1 LLKKW
6 GKDEVAARARA
17 RAFVARGMI
26 GQRPKI
32 SKGLPAGSVVKCTD
46 NTGAKK
52 LRVIQVIG
60 YKGRLRRVPAA
71 AVGDMVVVSV
81 RKGTP
86 DMRKKIFRA
95 VVVRQRKPYRR
106 AEGIWVQFEDNSAV
120 IMTPEGEM
128 RGSEIRGPVAKEAA
142 ERWPRIASAAS
153 IIV

>member
-1 LLKKW
+1 LRNW
-6 GKDEVAARARA
+6 RKDEVAARAKGRA
-17 RAFVARGMI
+17 LVARGLI
-26 GQRPKI
+26 GQKPKI
-32 SKGLPAGSVVKCTD
+32 SRGLPAGSVVKCTD
-46 NTGAKK
+46 NSGA
-52 LRVIQVIG
+52 REVRIIQVIG

-86 DMRKKIFRA
+86 DMRRKMFKA
-95 VVVRQRKPYRR
+95 VVVRQRKPFRR
-106 AEGIWVQFEDNSAV
+106 ANGIWVQFEDNAAV
-120 IMTPEGEM
+120 ILTPEGEM

>member
-1 LLKKW
+1 L
-6 GKDEVAARARA
+6 AARAKA

-46 NTGAKK
+46 NTGAKE

-71 AVGDMVVVSV
+71 AVGDMVVISV

-86 DMRKKIFRA
+86 DLRRKIFRA

>member
-1 LLKKW
+1 M
-6 GKDEVAARARA
+6 AARTRA
-17 RAFVARGMI
+17 RAFMARGVL

-32 SKGLPAGSVVKCTD
+32 SRGLPVGSVVKCTD
-46 NTGAKK
+46 NTGARK
-52 LRVIQVIG
+52 LRVIQVMG

-71 AVGDMVVVSV
+71 AVGDMIVVSV
-81 RKGTP
+81 RKGPP
-86 DMRKKIFRA
+86 DMRKKIFQA

-106 AEGIWVQFEDNSAV
+106 ADGMWVQFEDNAAV

>member
-1 LLKKW
+1 M
-6 GKDEVAARARA
+6 AARARA
-17 RAFVARGMI
+17 RAFMARGI
-26 GQRPKI
+26 AGQRPRT
-32 SKGLPAGSVVKCTD
+32 SRGVPVGSLIKCTD
-46 NTGAKK
+46 NSGARE

-71 AVGDMVVVSV
+71 SVGDMVVVSV

-95 VVVRQRKPYRR
+95 VIVRQRKPYRR
-106 AEGIWVQFEDNSAV
+106 RDGTWVQFEDNAAV
-120 IMTPEGEM
+120 IITGEGEM
-128 RGSEIRGPVAKEAA
+128 KGSEIRGPVAREAA

>member
-1 LLKKW
+1 M
-6 GKDEVAARARA
+6 AARAKA
-17 RAFVARGMI
+17 RAFIAKGMI

-32 SKGLPAGSVVKCTD
+32 STGLLAGSIVKCTD
-46 NTGAKK
+46 NTGARK
-52 LRVIQVIG
+52 LRVIQVMG

-71 AVGDMVVVSV
+71 AVGDRIVVSV

-86 DMRKKIFRA
+86 DMRKKIFHA
-95 VVVRQRKPYRR
+95 VLVRQKKPYRR
-106 AEGIWVQFEDNSAV
+106 ADGVWVQFEDNAAV
-120 IMTPEGEM
+120 VMTPEGEM

>member
-1 LLKKW
+1 M
-6 GKDEVAARARA
+6 AARAKA
-17 RAFVARGMI
+17 RAFIAKGMI

-32 SKGLPAGSVVKCTD
+32 STGLLAGSIVKCTD
-46 NTGAKK
+46 NTGARK
-52 LRVIQVIG
+52 LRVIQVMG
-60 YKGRLRRVPAA
+60 YKGRLRRIPPA
-71 AVGDMVVVSV
+71 AVGDRIVVSV

-86 DMRKKIFRA
+86 DMRKKIFHA
-95 VVVRQRKPYRR
+95 VLVRQKKPYRR
-106 AEGIWVQFEDNSAV
+106 ADGVWVQFEDNAAV

>member
-1 LLKKW
+1 M
-6 GKDEVAARARA
+6 AARAKGRA
-17 RAFVARGMI
+17 LAVKGII
-26 GQRPKI
+26 GQKPRI
-32 SKGLPAGSVVKCTD
+32 SRGLPAGSVVKCTD
-46 NTGAKK
+46 NTGA
-52 LRVIQVIG
+52 RAVRIIQVIG

-71 AVGDMVVVSV
+71 AIGDMVVISV

-86 DMRKKIFRA
+86 DMRRKMFPA
-95 VVVRQRKPYRR
+95 VVVRQRKPFRR
-106 AEGIWVQFEDNSAV
+106 ANGIWVQFEDNAAV

>member
-1 LLKKW
+1 
-6 GKDEVAARARA
+6 
-17 RAFVARGMI
+17 MI

-46 NTGAKK
+46 NTGARE

-60 YKGRLRRVPAA
+60 SKGRLRRIPTA

-95 VVVRQRKPYRR
+95 VVVRQKKPYRR
-106 AEGIWVQFEDNSAV
+106 AEGIWVQFEDNAAA